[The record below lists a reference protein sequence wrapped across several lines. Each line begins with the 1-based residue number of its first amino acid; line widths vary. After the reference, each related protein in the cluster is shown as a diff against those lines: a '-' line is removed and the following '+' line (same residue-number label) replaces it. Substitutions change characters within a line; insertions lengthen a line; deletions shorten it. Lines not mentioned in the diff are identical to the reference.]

1 VFNYGCVLKQFKKNA
16 SDFFKSNVE
25 FMGGLNSFSQNNTN
39 KSKDG
44 VWLWGFVCCIK
55 KHAIAHK

>member
-1 VFNYGCVLKQFKKNA
+1 LKQLKKNA
-16 SDFFKSNVE
+16 SVFLESNVG

-44 VWLWGFVCCIK
+44 VWLWGFVCRIK